1 MKACQPKISAFKS
14 SKESL
19 LSYRPI
25 THCDYQ
31 QNLIPIKKWAEANNY
46 SYKQARNLVKKKLL
60 IAKKHKGKWYVAS
73 PPIFN
78 QQII

>member
-1 MKACQPKISAFKS
+1 MKACRQKISAFKS
-14 SKESL
+14 SRESL

-31 QNLIPIKKWAEANNY
+31 TNLIPIKKWAAINNY

-60 IAKKHKGKWYVAS
+60 MAKKYKGRWYVAS
-73 PPIFN
+73 VPNFKKLTV
-78 QQII
+78 